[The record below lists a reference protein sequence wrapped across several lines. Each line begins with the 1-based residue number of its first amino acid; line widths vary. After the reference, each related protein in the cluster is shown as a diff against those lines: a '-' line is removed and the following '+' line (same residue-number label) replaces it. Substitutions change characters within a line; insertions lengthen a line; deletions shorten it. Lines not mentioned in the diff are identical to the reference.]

1 MEKRKFSMAG
11 TVFSLAIATGFVMQN
26 GDAIASKLGMEHSN
40 GIGVYT
46 VQDIQS
52 VSASALQ
59 TTPRL
64 AVVPTRIP
72 HVQVSSETTAPLPQD
87 PSAQQGFTTSADS
100 LARRMS
106 DVEPELPKTP
116 PGRHHQISAFGLPC
130 DVTFLADPSAAAMVD
145 LTLTA
150 PCYAGSRVTIEHGDL
165 KFTAVTDTVGTLS
178 ISVPALTATATF
190 KAHFDNGA
198 TAETMATVP
207 GADSFERVALQ
218 WQGVPAMHIHAFENG
233 STYDEPGHV
242 TADAPRSPDFAQNR
256 EGGFLTQL
264 GNGAVPG
271 GWLAEIY
278 SYPAANARA
287 AGIIRLNIEA
297 EISAQTCGREV
308 FAETLQNSPVG
319 GFQTAELSLS
329 MPGCDAIG
337 DFLVLK
343 HVLRDMKLAAK

>member
-1 MEKRKFSMAG
+1 MEKRKLIMAG
-11 TVFSLAIATGFVMQN
+11 TVFSLALATGFVMQN
-26 GDAIASKLGMEHSN
+26 GDAIASRLGLGNST
-40 GIGVYT
+40 GIGMYS
-46 VQDIQS
+46 VQDIQP
-52 VSASALQ
+52 VSASAVQ

-64 AVVPTRIP
+64 AVVPTKIP
-72 HVQVSSETTAPLPQD
+72 HVQISSDTTAPLPQD
-87 PSAQQGFTTSADS
+87 PSAQQGFSTQSDS

-106 DVEPELPKTP
+106 DVEPELPKTA

-130 DVTFLADPSAAAMVD
+130 DVTFLADPGASAMVD

-150 PCYAGSRVTIEHGDL
+150 PCYAGSPVTIQHGDL

-178 ISVPALTATATF
+178 ISVPALSVSATF
-190 KAHFDNGA
+190 EARFDNGA

-207 GADSFERVALQ
+207 GADTFERVALQ
-218 WQGVPAMHIHAFENG
+218 WQGVPAMHIHAFEDG

-242 TADAPRSPDFAQNR
+242 TAKTPRSPDFAQSR
-256 EGGFLTQL
+256 DGGFLTQL

-271 GWLAEIY
+271 GWLAEVY

-287 AGIIRLNIEA
+287 SGIVRLNIEA
-297 EISAQTCGREV
+297 EISAQTCGRDV
-308 FAETLQNSPVG
+308 FAETLQNNPVG
-319 GFQTAELSLS
+319 GFQTAQLSLS

-343 HVLRDMKLAAK
+343 HILRDMKLAAK